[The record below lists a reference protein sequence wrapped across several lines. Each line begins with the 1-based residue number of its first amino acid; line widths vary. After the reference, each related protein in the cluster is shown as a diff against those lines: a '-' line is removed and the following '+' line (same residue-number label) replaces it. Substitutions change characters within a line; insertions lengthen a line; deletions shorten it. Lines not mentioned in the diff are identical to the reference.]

1 MTGGDTKQVQRL
13 FDTQAS
19 AWPAKYAPGGPLV
32 GRLAGLSEA
41 VGRYVQA
48 GGQVLDLG
56 CGTGELA
63 RALAESGIRIAG
75 CDISAQMLRHASAE
89 PGGCAGWVQLDPDWR
104 RLPFASAAF
113 DAVVAGSVLEYVPEP
128 AVVLRECARVLRPG
142 GVVLCT
148 VPDLGHPVRWAEWLA
163 RMATGMIP
171 VRAKAAGRWHRYRAY
186 LRSSRQRHRVRWWLA
201 VSARAGLRPVRYPGR
216 AVHSSLRLLVLGRP
230 GTPS

>member
-1 MTGGDTKQVQRL
+1 MTGGNTQLVQRL
-13 FDTQAS
+13 FDTKAS
-19 AWPAKYAPGGPLV
+19 DWSAKYAPGGPLV
-32 GRLAGLSEA
+32 SRLAVLSEA

-63 RALAESGIRIAG
+63 RALAESGISTAG
-75 CDISAQMLRHASAE
+75 CDISAQMLQHASGE
-89 PGGCAGWVQLDPDWR
+89 QGRCAGWVQLDPDWR

-128 AVVLRECARVLRPG
+128 AAVLRECARVLRPG

-148 VPDLGHPVRWAEWLA
+148 VPDLGYPFRWAEWLA
-163 RMATGMIP
+163 RLLTWMIP
-171 VRAKAAGRWHRYRAY
+171 VRAAGAGRWHRFRVY
-186 LRSSRQRHRVRWWLA
+186 LRSSRQRHRIRWWLA
-201 VSARAGLRPVRYPGR
+201 VSARVGLRPVCCPGR
-216 AVHSSLRLLVLGRP
+216 AGRSPLRLLVFGRP